1 LKKIEGKTRLF
12 PILPKSYDNYG
23 QNWNFCQVFAPKIRF
38 FRKKLTKKPPK
49 FPKTAQNCPK
59 SRNIPKLTPAI
70 STLIRKE
77 FMLKYLTVKKYLH
90 DPNLSPPALCAGF
103 FLLLFLLLRFSPYG
117 DLKAFLEQPC
127 STRFYDRRANLVQ
140 IIPLEEG
147 IRREYISIEDIPS
160 AVIQVFIS
168 AEDERF
174 FCHLGVDPLA
184 VLRAAS
190 QNIRSG
196 RRVSGASTITMQL
209 ARIISGASGRK
220 RLEAARL
227 TARRNIFSK
236 TAEIWNAFRLETRF
250 SKKEILELYFNS
262 IPFGFQT
269 EGIASAARNFF
280 SSHPALL
287 TPAETFCL
295 AVIPRRPAMYNPLT
309 EKAACIE
316 AARKLARRFEE
327 DSRLSSAFPLFASL
341 NDDDWNTL
349 RPSRFIYPQYMPH
362 LVRHVHSLTGKQLGR
377 TAGDIDLSADL
388 ELQLF
393 AEDLIF
399 SNIRRYASSRLNN
412 GAAIV
417 IDNRTGEVLAWVGSA
432 DYNDENAGGQIDGV
446 LAKNQMGSSMKPFL
460 YALALEHGFKPSDV
474 LADIPSKYGTE
485 EIYIPRNFNNRFNGP
500 VLFRTALASSLNI
513 PAVDLLYRLGVK
525 NYGRFLVSAGF
536 DLDMETVEHSGLGL
550 ALGNAPVSLAELAAA
565 FCIFPRDGQTL
576 TLRFSMEETAKAPAK
591 KTSQDA
597 SPIISADTARLICS
611 MLSDRQARLLAFGR
625 AINFETPFPA
635 MFKTGTANQ
644 FQSIVALGATTRFT
658 AAVWMGNFTGET
670 VIGRTGSSIPASA
683 VRALLMRLHS
693 PGRQAGGGSAA
704 SGPPAGNF
712 SEPSGWE
719 KLTVCALSGMQP
731 SGECPSVI
739 EEYFPVG
746 ESPRPC
752 SWHNGGLTYP
762 PEYQSWFLSQHREGE
777 IDYGSAALEIIT
789 PKDNYVFLPSRS
801 GENSSIP
808 VEVIGGAD
816 NELLVEHNGKRFTVQ
831 RPFVFFLPYTPGHN
845 TLTVINGDERDTV
858 QFSAN

>member
-1 LKKIEGKTRLF
+1 VNDF
-12 PILPKSYDNYG
+12 
-23 QNWNFCQVFAPKIRF
+23 
-38 FRKKLTKKPPK
+38 
-49 FPKTAQNCPK
+49 
-59 SRNIPKLTPAI
+59 
-70 STLIRKE
+70 
-77 FMLKYLTVKKYLH
+77 LH
-90 DPNLSPPALCAGF
+90 DPKKCPPAACLLF
-103 FLLLFLLLRFSPYG
+103 FVLLFLVLRFSPYSA
-117 DLKAFLEQPC
+117 LKAFLERPC

-209 ARIISGASGRK
+209 ARIISGASGQK
-220 RLEAARL
+220 RLD
-227 TARRNIFSK
+227 TRRNIFSK
-236 TAEIWNAFRLETRF
+236 AGEIWNAFRLEARF

-280 SSHPALL
+280 ASHPALL

-316 AARKLARRFEE
+316 AARKLALRFAE
-327 DSRLSSAFPLFASL
+327 DSRLSSTFPLFASL

-460 YALALEHGFKPSDV
+460 YALALEHGFKPADV

-536 DLDMETVEHSGLGL
+536 DLDMDAIEHSGLGL

-576 TLRFSMEETAKAPAK
+576 TLRFSREETSKAPSK

-611 MLSDRQARLLAFGR
+611 ILSDRQARVLAFGR
-625 AINFETPFPA
+625 STHFNTPFPGI
-635 MFKTGTANQ
+635 FKTGTANQ
-644 FQSIVALGATTRFT
+644 FQSIVALGASSRYT

-670 VIGRTGSSIPASA
+670 VIGRTGSSLPAS
-683 VRALLMRLHS
+683 VVESLLIYLFVFK
-693 PGRQAGGGSAA
+693 GGGTL
-704 SGPPAGNF
+704 PANPTARDVAGEF
-712 SEPSGWE
+712 REPSGWE

-739 EEYFPVG
+739 EEYFPIG
-746 ESPRPC
+746 ETPKPC

-777 IDYGSAALEIIT
+777 LDYGSAALEIIT
-789 PKDNYVFLPSRS
+789 PKDNYRFLPSRG

-808 VEVIGGAD
+808 VEVIGGIN
-816 NELLVEHNGKRFTVQ
+816 NELEVRHNGNTFTVR

-845 TLTVINGDERDTV
+845 TLMVINGAETDTV
-858 QFSAN
+858 EFSAQ